1 MMPLDN
7 FSPTKTGA
15 LEILLPTTVLHSRT
29 VGELDFVGATV
40 VVVVGATVVVVV
52 EATVVVVEAT
62 VVVVLEA
69 GVTVTVREFVESPT
83 ALTAFKRIVVST
95 PLVSPGIISGLVALA
110 GFNAMYVAPPSMEY
124 L

>member
-40 VVVVGATVVVVV
+40 VVVVEATIVVVV
-52 EATVVVVEAT
+52 EATVVVVEAP
-62 VVVVLEA
+62 VVVV
-69 GVTVTVREFVESPT
+69 
-83 ALTAFKRIVVST
+83 
-95 PLVSPGIISGLVALA
+95 
-110 GFNAMYVAPPSMEY
+110 
-124 L
+124 